1 MPSARSPK
9 RISAAEYQQ
18 LAAFRYAL
26 RRFLRFSENAAA
38 GAGLPPQQH
47 QALLAI
53 KGLLAGGA
61 SVNIGA
67 LAEQLQIAHH
77 STVGLVQ
84 RLVQDGLVSREQGAS
99 DRRQVLLH
107 LTPHGESKLEELSA
121 AHRQELRR
129 VASELQPLLAKL
141 AEEG

>member
-9 RISAAEYQQ
+9 RISPAEYQQ

-26 RRFLRFSENAAA
+26 RRFLRFSESAAA
-38 GAGLPPQQH
+38 AAGLPPQQH

-61 SVNIGA
+61 RVNIGD

-77 STVGLVQ
+77 SAVGLVK
-84 RLVQDGLVSREQGAS
+84 RLVQDRLVSRVQGPH
-99 DRRQVLLH
+99 DRREVLLR
-107 LTPHGESKLEELSA
+107 LTDHGEARLEELSA
-121 AHRQELRR
+121 AHRLELRR
-129 VASELQPLLAKL
+129 VASELQPLLARL
-141 AEEG
+141 AEGG